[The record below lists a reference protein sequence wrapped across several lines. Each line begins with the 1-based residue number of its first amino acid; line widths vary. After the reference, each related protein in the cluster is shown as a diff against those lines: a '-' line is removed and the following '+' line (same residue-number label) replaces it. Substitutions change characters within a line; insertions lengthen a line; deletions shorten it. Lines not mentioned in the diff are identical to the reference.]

1 MLSDSGTDAPQEP
14 DSADVVVVTAVDV
27 IAANALSLREINTE
41 EQIFLQCQQCQMV
54 LHTMGT
60 VLKVSVSLLGVVEGL
75 SRVEYSLV

>member
-14 DSADVVVVTAVDV
+14 DRADVVVVTAVDV

-41 EQIFLQCQQCQMV
+41 EQIFLQCQMV

-60 VLKVSVSLLGVVEGL
+60 VLKVSVSLLSVAEEQ
-75 SRVEYSLV
+75 SR